1 MRMPAPLRLAVLS
14 VVVST
19 LSACATAED
28 YLTSI
33 NPFRRA
39 DQAAEPRAASPSPPT
54 PPSSGPTP
62 LPQPRP
68 SEAPR

>member
-1 MRMPAPLRLAVLS
+1 MRIPAPLRLAVLS

-39 DQAAEPRAASPSPPT
+39 DQAAAPQAAPP
-54 PPSSGPTP
+54 PPASVPPAAPTP